1 MHAPIVIG
9 IGNDFRGDDAA
20 GLEAARL
27 LRGMLPPEVPVI
39 ENEGDPA
46 ELIEAWTGVDLVIV
60 IDTAISGAPPGA
72 VVRHTVLG
80 SSPAQGDAPQP
91 PPTTIQYASSHALGV
106 VDAVALGHA
115 LGRLPRELALY
126 TIEGADFGLGA
137 PMTPAV
143 RHAVEETVATIAD
156 LVPQSSVRLRPS

>member
-1 MHAPIVIG
+1 MHAHIVIG

-27 LRGMLPPEVPVI
+27 LRGTLPPEVPVI

-46 ELIEAWTGVDLVIV
+46 ELIEAWTGADLAIV
-60 IDTAISGAPPGA
+60 IDTAVSGAPAGT

-80 SSPAQGDAPQP
+80 PSLSRGDASQP
-91 PPTTIQYASSHALGV
+91 PSAIQHASSHALGV
-106 VDAVALGHA
+106 ADAVALGHA
-115 LGRLPRELALY
+115 LGRLPRELTLY
-126 TIEGADFGLGA
+126 TVEGADFGLGA

-143 RHAVEETVATIAD
+143 RRAVEETVAAIAD
-156 LVPQSSVRLRPS
+156 LVPRSSARLRPF